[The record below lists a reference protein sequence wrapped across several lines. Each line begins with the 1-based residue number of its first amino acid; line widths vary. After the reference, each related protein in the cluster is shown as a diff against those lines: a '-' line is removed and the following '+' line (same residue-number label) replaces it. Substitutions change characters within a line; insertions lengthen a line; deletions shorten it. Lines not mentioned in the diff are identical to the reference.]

1 MIDSNQGLA
10 ELRRGARHHTV
21 VLRKLRSW
29 ESSPSRLIRRRQRQ
43 HLSQGLLGEADGSE
57 HRSLTTIRQSGVA
70 PWGMCS
76 AVHVSVFSPG
86 RNSIRQKG
94 NGAPHGAMRS
104 LAAATKVPIHWI
116 AGASITP
123 SVGCGSVQR
132 MNLRAV
138 VATENDGD
146 IRNLGQ
152 ECCSLLLTCMSWKET
167 R

>member
-1 MIDSNQGLA
+1 MGI
-10 ELRRGARHHTV
+10 V
-21 VLRKLRSW
+21 
-29 ESSPSRLIRRRQRQ
+29 SSGLIRRRQRQ
-43 HLSQGLLGEADGSE
+43 HLSQGMLGEADGSE

-70 PWGMCS
+70 PWGMFPV
-76 AVHVSVFSPG
+76 VHVSVFSPG
-86 RNSIRQKG
+86 CNSIRQKG

-123 SVGCGSVQR
+123 SVGCGSVER